1 MIEAGRLNERLT
13 LLASDG
19 QTEIATVHAD
29 VRPVTAREQLRNGA
43 EIVTDLFTALIRYRQ
58 GLSTALKVRYKGYV
72 YNVASITID
81 PREASAILTLTL
93 DSETSGTSFTVTG
106 PIRS

>member
-1 MIEAGRLNERLT
+1 MIEAGRLSEKIT
-13 LLASDG
+13 LIDG
-19 QTEIATVHAD
+19 TTETTVWAD

-58 GLSTALKVRYKGYV
+58 GLSTAIKVRYKSYT
-72 YNVASITID
+72 YNVASITVD
-81 PREASAILTLTL
+81 PATASAILTLTL
-93 DSETSGTSFTVTG
+93 DSETSGTSYTVTG